1 MQSSR
6 LNWTVDQEIFVDSS
20 FFYGY
25 LITQIPAGF
34 FASILPA
41 TKIFGTSIALSSFL
55 NLLIMGAMSLDN
67 VTILCTIRF
76 IQGLTDVSNL
86 IQLIVDILQKTIL
99 FFHSHIIQGVTY
111 PACHG
116 IWRFWAPPLERSR
129 LATLAFCGSYAGLVL
144 VFPLGSFLT
153 EYISWKAPFYC
164 YSVFGLTWFMF
175 WLWLIFEK
183 PRKHPTISIEEL
195 KYIEKSLGAST
206 QMAMPT
212 IATTPWGSIIR
223 STPVYAIIIA
233 NFCRSWNF
241 YMLVNY
247 QTPFLKRMFN
257 ISLSTAGLYGA
268 LPHLTMATIV
278 PLGGILAD
286 HLRKTGK
293 MSTTN
298 VR

>member
-1 MQSSR
+1 M
-6 LNWTVDQEIFVDSS
+6 
-20 FFYGY
+20 
-25 LITQIPAGF
+25 
-34 FASILPA
+34 
-41 TKIFGTSIALSSFL
+41 
-55 NLLIMGAMSLDN
+55 
-67 VTILCTIRF
+67 
-76 IQGLTDVSNL
+76 
-86 IQLIVDILQKTIL
+86 
-99 FFHSHIIQGVTY
+99 
-111 PACHG
+111 
-116 IWRFWAPPLERSR
+116 
-129 LATLAFCGSYAGLVL
+129 L

-153 EYISWKAPFYC
+153 DAISWKAPFYC
-164 YSVFGLTWFMF
+164 YSIFGLTWYLF

-183 PRKHPTISIEEL
+183 PRKHPTISFEEV
-195 KYIEKSLGAST
+195 KFIEKSLGTST
-206 QMAMPT
+206 QAAMPT
-212 IATTPWGSIIR
+212 IATTPWNGIVR
-223 STPVYAIIIA
+223 STPVYAIIVA

-257 ISLSTAGLYGA
+257 ISLSKAGLYGA